1 MITMRLS
8 DSADG
13 PALIEENV
21 PQPQPGRGELLVRVY
36 AAGVTR
42 TELLWYPTTH
52 SKNGERRSRAIP
64 GHEFSGVIAAVGEET
79 VGFEIGQDV
88 YGMNDWF
95 SDGAIAEYCITQPTS
110 VAQKPPSVTHVEAAS
125 VPIGA
130 LTAWQGLFDRAQLQ
144 AGEHVLVHGGAGAVG
159 IFAIQLARLRGAHVT
174 ATASA
179 RNLAFVSQLGA
190 EQVIDYR
197 AVHFED
203 NVRNMDVVFDTV
215 GGETLQRSWGVLKPG
230 GRMITIAADSETT
243 TDDRVKQAF
252 FIVEPHH
259 EQLTRIGDLLEAGD
273 LHPVVDAVL
282 PLVQASA
289 AYTGEV
295 RQRRGRGKLV
305 VAVAA
310 QEIPSTEA
318 NNLS

>member
-8 DSADG
+8 DTADG
-13 PALIEENV
+13 PGLIEANV
-21 PQPQPGRGELLVRVY
+21 PQPQPGRGALLVRVY
-36 AAGVTR
+36 AAGVTP

-52 SKNGERRSRAIP
+52 AKNGERRSRAVP
-64 GHEFSGVIAAVGEET
+64 GHEFSGIIAAVGEET
-79 VGFEIGQDV
+79 VGFDIGQEV

-95 SDGAIAEYCITQPTS
+95 SDGAMAEYCLTQPTR
-110 VAQKPPSVTHVEAAS
+110 VAHKPPRLTHVEAAS
-125 VPIGA
+125 VPLGA
-130 LTAWQGLFDRAQLQ
+130 LTAWPGLFERARLQ
-144 AGEHVLVHGGAGAVG
+144 AGEHVLGHGGAGAVG
-159 IFAIQLARLRGAHVT
+159 LFALQLARLRGAHVT

-190 EQVIDYR
+190 EQVMDYHAGR
-197 AVHFED
+197 FED
-203 NVRNMDVVFDTV
+203 NVPKMDVVFDTV

-230 GRMITIAADSETT
+230 GRMLTIAAESETT
-243 TDDRVKQAF
+243 PDDRVQQAF

-259 EQLTRIGDLLEAGD
+259 AQLPRIGDLLEAGD

-282 PLVQASA
+282 PLAQASA

-295 RQRRGRGKLV
+295 GQRRGRGKLV

-310 QEIPSTEA
+310 QEVPSTG
-318 NNLS
+318 

>member
-8 DSADG
+8 DAVDG
-13 PALIEENV
+13 PVLIEENI

-36 AAGVTR
+36 AAGVTP

-52 SKNGERRSRAIP
+52 AKNGERRSRAVP
-64 GHEFSGVIAAVGEET
+64 GHEFSGIIVAVGEET
-79 VGFEIGQDV
+79 VGCDIGQEV

-95 SDGAIAEYCITQPTS
+95 SNGAMAEYCLTQPTS
-110 VAQKPPSVTHVEAAS
+110 IAQKPPRLTHVEAAS

-130 LTAWQGLFDRAQLQ
+130 LTAWQGLFDRARLQ

-159 IFAIQLARLRGAHVT
+159 LFALQLAQLRGAHVT

-190 EQVIDYR
+190 EQVIDYH
-197 AVHFED
+197 AVRFED
-203 NVRNMDVVFDTV
+203 NVPKMDVVFDTV

-252 FIVEPHH
+252 FIVEPHY
-259 EQLTRIGDLLEAGD
+259 EQLTWIGDLLEAGD

-282 PLVQASA
+282 PLAQASA
-289 AYTGEV
+289 AYTEEV

-310 QEIPSTEA
+310 QEGPSTG
-318 NNLS
+318 

>member
-1 MITMRLS
+1 MRIMRLS
-8 DSADG
+8 NSEQ
-13 PALIEENV
+13 PPVLVEENV

-36 AAGVTR
+36 AARVTP

-52 SKNGERRSRAIP
+52 SKNGERRSRAVP

-79 VGFEIGQDV
+79 VGFEIGQEI

-95 SDGAIAEYCITQPTS
+95 YDGAMAEYGVTQPTS
-110 VAQKPPSVTHVEAAS
+110 VTQKPPSLTHVEAAS

-130 LTAWQGLFDRAQLQ
+130 LTAWQGLFDRARLQ
-144 AGEHVLVHGGAGAVG
+144 AGECVLVHGGAGAVG
-159 IFAIQLARLRGAHVT
+159 IFAIQLARSRGAHVT

-190 EQVIDYR
+190 EHVIDYH
-197 AVHFED
+197 AVRFEES
-203 NVRNMDVVFDTV
+203 VREMDVVFDTV
-215 GGETLQRSWGVLKPG
+215 GGETLQRSWGVLKPD

-252 FIVEPHH
+252 FIVEPNH
-259 EQLTRIGDLLEAGD
+259 EQLTQIRDLLEAGD

-282 PLVQASA
+282 PLTQASA
-289 AYTGEV
+289 AYTREV
-295 RQRRGRGKLV
+295 KQRRGRGKLV

-310 QEIPSTEA
+310 QRAPSTEV
-318 NNLS
+318 NNLP

>member
-13 PALIEENV
+13 PVLIEENV

-36 AAGVTR
+36 AAGVTP

-52 SKNGERRSRAIP
+52 AKNGERRSRAVP

-79 VGFEIGQDV
+79 VGFDIGQAV

-95 SDGAIAEYCITQPTS
+95 ADGAMAEYCITQPTS
-110 VAQKPPSVTHVEAAS
+110 VAQKPPRLTHVEAAS

-130 LTAWQGLFDRAQLQ
+130 LTAWQGLFDRARLQ

-159 IFAIQLARLRGAHVT
+159 IFAIQLARSRGAHVT

-179 RNLAFVSQLGA
+179 RNLAFISQLGA

-203 NVRNMDVVFDTV
+203 HVRNMDVVFDTV

-259 EQLTRIGDLLEAGD
+259 EQLTRIGELLEAGD
-273 LHPVVDAVL
+273 LYPVVDAML
-282 PLVQASA
+282 PLAQASA

-310 QEIPSTEA
+310 QEVPSTEV
-318 NNLS
+318 NNLP